1 MLAPNRPVPSK
12 PEKRKKSSRTNVA
25 GLPGWTAG
33 DVMTP
38 QPLTIG
44 RGESLA
50 TAHRMMRTSRVH
62 HLPVLEHG
70 ELVGIV
76 TLRDLYFLETIRGVD
91 LDDDTV
97 EDAMA
102 PDAYAVSPET
112 PIATVARHMARSRIG
127 CAVVMERGR
136 VAGIFTA
143 TDALRMLGDLT
154 APPVAPRR
162 PIARRGPG
170 TSTARAPSS

>member
-1 MLAPNRPVPSK
+1 M
-12 PEKRKKSSRTNVA
+12 KSSRSKA
-25 GLPGWTAG
+25 SPLSEWTAG
-33 DVMTP
+33 AFMTP

-50 TAHRMMRTSRVH
+50 TAHRMMRSNRVR

-97 EDAMA
+97 EDAMT
-102 PDAYAVSPET
+102 PDAYAVT
-112 PIATVARHMARSRIG
+112 PDVPISTVARHMVRSRIG
-127 CAVVMERGR
+127 CAVIMERGR

-143 TDALRMLGDLT
+143 TDALRMIGDLAP
-154 APPVAPRR
+154 APPAPKKTA
-162 PIARRGPG
+162 ARRSA
-170 TSTARAPSS
+170 STHHAARASAV

>member
-1 MLAPNRPVPSK
+1 M
-12 PEKRKKSSRTNVA
+12 KSSRSKVA
-25 GLPGWTAG
+25 ETSEWTAG
-33 DVMTP
+33 AFMTP

-44 RGESLA
+44 RRESLA
-50 TAHRMMRTSRVH
+50 TAHRMMRTNRVR

-97 EDAMA
+97 EDAMT
-102 PDAYAVSPET
+102 PDAYAVTPEVS
-112 PIATVARHMARSRIG
+112 ISAVARHMAKSRIG

-143 TDALRMLGDLT
+143 TDALRMVGDL
-154 APPVAPRR
+154 APAPAALKKPASRR
-162 PIARRGPG
+162 VGAAQH
-170 TSTARAPSS
+170 TARA